1 MEKYRKGKILGRGSF
16 GQAVQV
22 TNIHDGKTY
31 VIKEIDVSR
40 MPRSEREAAKLEA
53 KVRLHRSPHMIQQ

>member
-1 MEKYRKGKILGRGSF
+1 MDKYKKGPVLGRGSF
-16 GQAVQV
+16 GQAIKV

-40 MPRSEREAAKLEA
+40 MPRQEPEAAQLEA
-53 KVRLHRSPHMIQQ
+53 RVRAFASRGVARM